1 MHLESAI
8 AWYNK
13 SCLLRVGEDN
23 TLRDS
28 YIIGSSCRKIED
40 GTTIPT
46 YAVAK
51 EILADDCVDIYD
63 GEAYNSYDTSIVNK
77 LLAFPYFTDSMK
89 LQKGTD
95 RQTLFT
101 LAPNSITKLRIY
113 IYLEGQDIDNYDLAA
128 GGRQVKVNFG
138 FTKARFD
145 SEDEEYE
152 GPVLEH
158 PAEVIG

>member
-1 MHLESAI
+1 
-8 AWYNK
+8 
-13 SCLLRVGEDN
+13 
-23 TLRDS
+23 
-28 YIIGSSCRKIED
+28 
-40 GTTIPT
+40 
-46 YAVAK
+46 
-51 EILADDCVDIYD
+51 
-63 GEAYNSYDTSIVNK
+63 
-77 LLAFPYFTDSMK
+77 MK

-95 RQTLFT
+95 RQTLFR